1 MSTFSEST
9 RAKAINLANCSH
21 RERARSRT
29 RYAIASQA
37 ISVHTTAPKVAPKPC
52 FGHSTVFGGE
62 EGRVTIESKSAT
74 DAIDRKQQSARDL

>member
-1 MSTFSEST
+1 LPIVVIGNVLVPE
-9 RAKAINLANCSH
+9 H
-21 RERARSRT
+21 G
-29 RYAIASQA
+29 YAIASQA